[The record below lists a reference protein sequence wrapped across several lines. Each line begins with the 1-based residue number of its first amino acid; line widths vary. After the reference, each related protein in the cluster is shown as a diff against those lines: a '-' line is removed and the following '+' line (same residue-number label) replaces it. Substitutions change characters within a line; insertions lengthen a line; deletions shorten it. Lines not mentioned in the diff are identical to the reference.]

1 MADASFSGRSPRA
14 DRARLALLAGSLL
27 ALVAALLIA
36 ATGGWAVAV
45 AQVRLSMRSPRG
57 AVLTG
62 GVLMLAW
69 VVAVLRAG
77 ALRRD
82 LGALGHHAERLLPR
96 VPALL
101 AAGTFVTTWWLGTPS
116 PAGADASGYLSQAAL
131 WAHAH
136 ASFPDVLATLPGWP
150 DAPMASVPL
159 GWRPALMPAAQVPT
173 YAAGLPL
180 LMAPLW
186 ALGGDAA
193 ARLVVVGAAAAL
205 VAVTGAL
212 GRAAAGAGGGAVA
225 AALIVA
231 SPTVWH
237 QSLGVMSDVPAAA
250 AWALAWHGVTRS
262 HAAQTGVMTA
272 VAVLVRPNLA
282 PLALLACWALPLW
295 AGRRTMAMWTAAA
308 GLTVAALQWH
318 WYGSPLQSGYGS
330 TSELFSTANIITNL
344 RLYSGWMLEAEWTMV
359 AAAAV
364 IGAGA
369 LANAATRSR
378 VAYRWTVLWFTAG
391 VAAAYLI
398 YAPFERWTYLRFLLP
413 AWPWLAAGA
422 GWAVS
427 RLISG
432 WSGPRSAAAAFAL
445 VVVLVSTGLWRAR
458 QLDVW
463 TFTPLADR
471 VVLLALELQPRL
483 QGPTVMVAGEQS
495 GAIRHLTG
503 MPIIRWDLLDTAT
516 LEAALASVRRAGWQ
530 VWWVLDQSEEVLVR
544 ERHPTLASRPIDRP
558 ADLAAGRLLETRAW
572 REP

>member
-1 MADASFSGRSPRA
+1 
-14 DRARLALLAGSLL
+14 
-27 ALVAALLIA
+27 
-36 ATGGWAVAV
+36 
-45 AQVRLSMRSPRG
+45 
-57 AVLTG
+57 
-62 GVLMLAW
+62 
-69 VVAVLRAG
+69 
-77 ALRRD
+77 
-82 LGALGHHAERLLPR
+82 
-96 VPALL
+96 
-101 AAGTFVTTWWLGTPS
+101 
-116 PAGADASGYLSQAAL
+116 
-131 WAHAH
+131 
-136 ASFPDVLATLPGWP
+136 
-150 DAPMASVPL
+150 
-159 GWRPALMPAAQVPT
+159 
-173 YAAGLPL
+173 
-180 LMAPLW
+180 
-186 ALGGDAA
+186 
-193 ARLVVVGAAAAL
+193 
-205 VAVTGAL
+205 
-212 GRAAAGAGGGAVA
+212 
-225 AALIVA
+225 
-231 SPTVWH
+231 
-237 QSLGVMSDVPAAA
+237 
-250 AWALAWHGVTRS
+250 
-262 HAAQTGVMTA
+262 
-272 VAVLVRPNLA
+272 
-282 PLALLACWALPLW
+282 
-295 AGRRTMAMWTAAA
+295 MWTAAA
-308 GLTVAALQWH
+308 GLAVAALQWH

-330 TSELFSTANIITNL
+330 MSELFSTANIITNL

-432 WSGPRSAAAAFAL
+432 WSGPRSAAAALAL

-471 VVLLALELQPRL
+471 VVLLARELQPRL

-558 ADLAAGRLLETRAW
+558 ADLTAGRLLETRAW